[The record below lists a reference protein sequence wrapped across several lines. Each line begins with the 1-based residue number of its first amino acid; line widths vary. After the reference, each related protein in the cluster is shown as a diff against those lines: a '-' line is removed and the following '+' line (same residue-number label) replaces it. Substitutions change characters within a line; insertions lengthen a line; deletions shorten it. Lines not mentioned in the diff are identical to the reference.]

1 MRSRQ
6 LALCAAVAACA
17 VMAAPAYGVGVHG
30 TGTGT
35 GSGSGSGFGTG
46 RNLVA
51 SAPYAPRTAPYA
63 LGRAASREATGC
75 HAVWGAACPSVFA
88 AAVPPV
94 RSAELLAAADEAS
107 PARPRPTADAGPRHE
122 LSSTS
127 AVGLVLAGGAVL
139 VIAGQLLRLRLRLRR
154 TRRGGADER

>member
-30 TGTGT
+30 TGSGSGTGT
-35 GSGSGSGFGTG
+35 GLGTG

-75 HAVWGAACPSVFA
+75 HAVWGAACPSAFA
-88 AAVPPV
+88 TAVPPV
-94 RSAELLAAADEAS
+94 RSAEPLAAGEAF
-107 PARPRPTADAGPRHE
+107 PAGPRPTADAGPRHE

>member
-30 TGTGT
+30 TGTG
-35 GSGSGSGFGTG
+35 SGSGSGFGTG

-51 SAPYAPRTAPYA
+51 SAPYAPYAPYAPRTAPYA

-75 HAVWGAACPSVFA
+75 HAVWGAACPSAFA
-88 AAVPPV
+88 TAVPPV
-94 RSAELLAAADEAS
+94 RKAEPLAAADEAS
-107 PARPRPTADAGPRHE
+107 PPVPGPPPTPGRA
-122 LSSTS
+122 TS
-127 AVGLVLAGGAVL
+127 
-139 VIAGQLLRLRLRLRR
+139 
-154 TRRGGADER
+154 

>member
-1 MRSRQ
+1 MRSRV

-17 VMAAPAYGVGVHG
+17 VMTAPAHCVGVYG
-30 TGTGT
+30 TGNGGGAGIRSGT
-35 GSGSGSGFGTG
+35 GGG
-46 RNLVA
+46 LVA
-51 SAPYAPRTAPYA
+51 SAPYVPRTAPYVP
-63 LGRAASREATGC
+63 GRTAPRQAAGC
-75 HAVWGAACPSVFA
+75 HAVWGTACPSAPVA
-88 AAVPPV
+88 AAPPV
-94 RSAELLAAADEAS
+94 QKAELLATADAAS
-107 PARPRPTADAGPRHE
+107 PAGPRPTADAGPRHE

>member
-1 MRSRQ
+1 MRSRV

-17 VMAAPAYGVGVHG
+17 VMTAPAYGVGVYG
-30 TGTGT
+30 TGNGGGAGYGSGAGIRGGT
-35 GSGSGSGFGTG
+35 GGG
-46 RNLVA
+46 LVA
-51 SAPYAPRTAPYA
+51 SAPYVPRTIPYVPGRTAP
-63 LGRAASREATGC
+63 RQAAGC
-75 HAVWGAACPSVFA
+75 HAVWGTACPPAPV

-94 RSAELLAAADEAS
+94 RRGELLAAAG
-107 PARPRPTADAGPRHE
+107 PRHTAEAGPRHE